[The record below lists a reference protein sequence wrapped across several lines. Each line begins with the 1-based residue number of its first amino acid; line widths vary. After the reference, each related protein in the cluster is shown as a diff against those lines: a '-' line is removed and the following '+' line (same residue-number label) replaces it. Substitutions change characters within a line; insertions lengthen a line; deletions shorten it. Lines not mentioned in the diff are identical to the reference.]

1 MGADCGMED
10 GTAALVASVFSV
22 GRAVGS
28 LAGGYA
34 SDVAWRLSPNY
45 GRVSARACLCPMALT
60 IIN

>member
-1 MGADCGMED
+1 MMGADCGMED

-45 GRVSARACLCPMALT
+45 GRVSVRPCPMALV